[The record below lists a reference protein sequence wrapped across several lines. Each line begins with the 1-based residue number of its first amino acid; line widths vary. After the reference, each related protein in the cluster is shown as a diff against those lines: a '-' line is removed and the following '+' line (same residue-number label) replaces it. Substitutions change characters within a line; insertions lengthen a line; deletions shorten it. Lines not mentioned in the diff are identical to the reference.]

1 MPAKL
6 FYTGQVVVDLVMAI
20 DHLPSSGGDVLATSA
35 TFETGGGFNVM
46 AAACRNGL
54 RTVYLGRHGQGRFG
68 DLARQAMRDEG
79 VEISTMPVPGE
90 DTGLAVA
97 LVEASAERSF
107 ISYVGAEG
115 GLSTDDLHGVRVSPE
130 DYVFVSG
137 YSLIHKNKVT
147 ALLAWLSGLPS
158 GTAVVF
164 DPGPLVNAV
173 NGAEINAVLPLV
185 SVWSSNREEALR
197 FTQTQTPADALHS
210 LASLL
215 RDDALI
221 VIRDGPAGC
230 WINHA
235 GQTRHI
241 PGFAVTA
248 LDTNGAGDAHAGVL
262 LAELAKGSSV
272 DRAALRANAAA
283 AIAVTRRGP
292 ATAPG
297 REEVDALV
305 GAEVPNRLTP

>member
-20 DHLPSSGGDVLATSA
+20 DRLPPSGGDVLATSA
-35 TFETGGGFNVM
+35 TFEAGGGFNVM

-68 DLARQAMRDEG
+68 DIARQAMRDEG
-79 VEISTMPVPGE
+79 VEISTMPRE

-115 GLSTDDLHGVRVSPE
+115 GLSAEDLHGVQVSAE

-137 YSLIHKNKVT
+137 YSLAHKNKVT
-147 ALLAWLSGLPS
+147 ALLAWLGGLPS

-164 DPGPLVNAV
+164 DPGPLVDALYGV
-173 NGAEINAVLPLV
+173 EMRAVLPLI
-185 SVWSSNREEALR
+185 SLWSSNREEALR

-210 LASLL
+210 LASTL
-215 RDDALI
+215 REDALI
-221 VIRDGPAGC
+221 VMRDGPAGC
-230 WINHA
+230 WIHHA
-235 GQTRHI
+235 GQTRLI

-262 LAELAKGSSV
+262 LAELARGSSV

-297 REEVDALV
+297 REEIDALV
-305 GAEVPNRLTP
+305 GADV